1 MPIRRSPGRPKRN
14 DPPAPSKR
22 RVVKVPIDLD
32 DLVVREAAAR
42 GLSYQAA
49 AREALLLWLGTE
61 VEKTQP
67 KVE

>member
-1 MPIRRSPGRPKRN
+1 M
-14 DPPAPSKR
+14 
-22 RVVKVPIDLD
+22 PIDLD